1 MNDFHDQFIL
11 LSHILCLL
19 IGALAGVLIG
29 RMSHFPRRE
38 PVQPAY
44 GVEPGTSYLR
54 SMTTPSDMAMKF
66 EGALTYND
74 FYDALST
81 MSQAQQRAVR
91 EQAGASASQALES
104 LSMIFARIERMKE
117 ARK

>member
-1 MNDFHDQFIL
+1 MNDFHDQFLL

-38 PVQPAY
+38 PVPPPH
-44 GVEPGTSYLR
+44 GIEPGTSYLR
-54 SMTTPSDMAMKF
+54 SVQTPEGMAMRF
-66 EGALTYND
+66 EGALTYAD
-74 FYDALST
+74 FSDALNT
-81 MSQAQQRAVR
+81 MSLTQRRAVR
-91 EQAGASASQALES
+91 EQASSSASQALES
-104 LSMIFARIERMKE
+104 LAAIFARIEQIKE